1 MTTLRDDFV
10 YIVVDKEKLRIVR
23 VFSNEN
29 DAYEMKGMSTK
40 LAVVKQKVWHYLE
53 KCDPGY
59 TFYMEKCAPRYTF
72 STEKCAND
80 DTFSTDF
87 YDDDDDERDNYCLKD
102 W

>member
-29 DAYEMKGMSTK
+29 DAYEIKGISTK

-53 KCDPGY
+53 KCDPG
-59 TFYMEKCAPRYTF
+59 YTF